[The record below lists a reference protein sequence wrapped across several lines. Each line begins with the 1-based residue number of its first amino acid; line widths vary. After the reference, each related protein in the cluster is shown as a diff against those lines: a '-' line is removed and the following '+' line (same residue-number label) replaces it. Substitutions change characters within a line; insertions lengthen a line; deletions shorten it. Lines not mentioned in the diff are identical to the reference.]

1 MQSNI
6 SMTYKD
12 ELLED
17 LKDKEYRNAF
27 VSSHISNGIPFQ
39 IKTIRD
45 NKKMTQKELG
55 KLARMKQTA
64 ICRLENPNY
73 GNFTLKTLKEIAA
86 AFDVALIVRFV
97 PFNDLVKWDLN
108 LSSESLNV
116 LSFNEDPYFQEK
128 KEGVAITVEHEQYKV
143 EEPFTQASSNVFQ
156 MEDYRAKRANLP
168 PQKNRT
174 AVASDRLFVM

>member
-17 LKDKEYRNAF
+17 IKDKEYRNAF

-39 IKTIRD
+39 IKTMR
-45 NKKMTQKELG
+45 NNRKMIQKELG

-73 GNFTLKTLKEIAA
+73 GNFTLKTLKAIAA

-97 PFNDLVKWDLN
+97 PFSELVKWDLK
-108 LSSESLNV
+108 LSAHSLEVPSFDQDNFAEITADHKQYPPSTKKA
-116 LSFNEDPYFQEK
+116 LSNIEHIILKENSFSRQEILP
-128 KEGVAITVEHEQYKV
+128 VTSDAD
-143 EEPFTQASSNVFQ
+143 SSTLSRQNIGGLV
-156 MEDYRAKRANLP
+156 YG
-168 PQKNRT
+168 
-174 AVASDRLFVM
+174 